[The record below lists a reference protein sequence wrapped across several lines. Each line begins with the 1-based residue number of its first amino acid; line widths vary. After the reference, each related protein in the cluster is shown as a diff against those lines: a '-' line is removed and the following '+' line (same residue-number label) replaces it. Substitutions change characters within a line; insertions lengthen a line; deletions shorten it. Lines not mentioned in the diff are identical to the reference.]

1 MTTLQ
6 RAAGWLALGLLV
18 AALTGGG
25 FAGRAHAQQK
35 VLKIG
40 VLGVMSG
47 PAASWGLV
55 NRYCTEATA
64 QIVNEQ
70 GGWEI
75 GGEKY
80 RIEVVSIDDRNDPK
94 VSVAG
99 AERLAY
105 QEGIKYIIGP
115 NVDTTAAAIV
125 PVLEK
130 AGAINIPYAFS
141 KALYTPPRGNSI
153 LGMIASYQAWPVIY
167 KDLKEKPGGKGDS
180 FTPRN
185 LFDPPI
191 RRADAMSPAK
201 ELARD

>member
-1 MTTLQ
+1 MTTLR

-64 QIVNEQ
+64 QMVNEQ
-70 GGWEI
+70 GGGEI

-80 RIEVVSIDDRNDPK
+80 RIEVVSSDDRNDPK
-94 VSVAG
+94 VSVPGPDRPADP
-99 AERLAY
+99 E
-105 QEGIKYIIGP
+105 EIGYMLGP
-115 NVDTTAAAIV
+115 TVDAT
-125 PVLEK
+125 
-130 AGAINIPYAFS
+130 
-141 KALYTPPRGNSI
+141 
-153 LGMIASYQAWPVIY
+153 
-167 KDLKEKPGGKGDS
+167 
-180 FTPRN
+180 
-185 LFDPPI
+185 
-191 RRADAMSPAK
+191 
-201 ELARD
+201 

>member
-18 AALTGGG
+18 AALTGGV

-64 QIVNEQ
+64 QLINEQ

-80 RIEVVSIDDRNDPK
+80 RIEGVSIHDRNHTK
-94 VSVAG
+94 VSVPRAY
-99 AERLAY
+99 RLACPA
-105 QEGIKYIIGP
+105 GIKYIIG
-115 NVDTTAAAIV
+115 
-125 PVLEK
+125 
-130 AGAINIPYAFS
+130 S
-141 KALYTPPRGNSI
+141 
-153 LGMIASYQAWPVIY
+153 
-167 KDLKEKPGGKGDS
+167 
-180 FTPRN
+180 
-185 LFDPPI
+185 
-191 RRADAMSPAK
+191 
-201 ELARD
+201 